1 MSAPRYNSRSP
12 AVKRLMRE
20 AAELHQPTYN
30 YFAQPVEDNLFEWH
44 FTIRGPADT
53 PFAKGIYHGRISL
66 PADYPMKPPNIF
78 FLTPNGRFETNT
90 KICLSISGFHPESWR
105 PSWSIRTALLAMIGF
120 MPTHGNGAI
129 GSLDYTEKER
139 EILAERSL
147 NYVCEQC
154 GRTADLLLPED
165 ETESEVKSEIDKYA
179 KEVAISRPAP
189 SANNNEKGDAPDE
202 PAEPRGEDETVEAVE
217 EIQSATLDEPVTDEG
232 QETAAEDQT
241 VEEVAVTPVVVPV
254 NRNKD
259 DLASFLLMWLLVFVI
274 GFILYR
280 RLRKHY
286 DFDLVTYFYSLS
298 S

>member
-78 FLTPNGRFETNT
+78 FMTPNGRFETNT

-129 GSLDYTEKER
+129 GSLDYTDKER

-147 NYVCEQC
+147 NFVCDQC
-154 GRTADLLLPED
+154 GRTADLLLPE
-165 ETESEVKSEIDKYA
+165 EESESEVKSEIDKYA
-179 KEVAISRPAP
+179 KEVAISKPA
-189 SANNNEKGDAPDE
+189 ANNNEKGDAPETDKTEKSE
-202 PAEPRGEDETVEAVE
+202 PVESTGEVVADETTEEVVPAVE
-217 EIQSATLDEPVTDEG
+217 EVGTEAEIVNSSEVVEEPVS
-232 QETAAEDQT
+232 
-241 VEEVAVTPVVVPV
+241 
-254 NRNKD
+254 RNKD
-259 DLASFLLMWLLVFVI
+259 DLASFLIMWLLIFVI
-274 GFILYR
+274 SFIFYR